1 MRSPAAA
8 IAWEFRRKHRW
19 GLIALTGYLLILAT
33 IRLLFREGKRVE
45 FEPGA
50 AMVEAGDRG
59 DAMFVILSG
68 SAEVDVGG
76 RYHVL
81 KPGDFFGEMALISSK
96 KRTATVKAVEPV
108 DALRVPAE
116 DFRNFLLE
124 HPSVSLAMLEAMV
137 ERLREVQN
145 RIDAWIGS

>member
-1 MRSPAAA
+1 VNQTQALRA
-8 IAWEFRRKHRW
+8 IPFFS
-19 GLIALTGYLLILAT
+19 GLKAQDLSAIV
-33 IRLLFREGKRVE
+33 RVGE
-45 FEPGA
+45 RVTFEPGA

-76 RYHVL
+76 RFHEL
-81 KPGDFFGEMALISSK
+81 KAGDFFGEMALISSK
-96 KRTATVKAVEPV
+96 RRTATVKAAEPV
-108 DALRVPAE
+108 EALRVPAE

>member
-1 MRSPAAA
+1 MNQTQALRA
-8 IAWEFRRKHRW
+8 IPFFS
-19 GLIALTGYLLILAT
+19 GLQAHDLSAIVQVG
-33 IRLLFREGKRVE
+33 ERVT
-45 FEPGA
+45 FGPGA

-76 RYHVL
+76 RFHVL

-96 KRTATVKAVEPV
+96 KRTATVKAAEPV
-108 DALRVPAE
+108 EALRVPAE
-116 DFRNFLLE
+116 DFKNFLLE

>member
-1 MRSPAAA
+1 VNQTQALRA
-8 IAWEFRRKHRW
+8 IPFFS
-19 GLIALTGYLLILAT
+19 GLKAQDLSAIVRVGERAT
-33 IRLLFREGKRVE
+33 

-59 DAMFVILSG
+59 DAMYVILSG

-81 KPGDFFGEMALISSK
+81 KAGDFFGEMALISSK

-108 DALRVPAE
+108 EALRVPAD
-116 DFRNFLLE
+116 DFRDFLLE

>member
-1 MRSPAAA
+1 VNQTQALRA
-8 IAWEFRRKHRW
+8 IPFFS
-19 GLIALTGYLLILAT
+19 GLKAQDLSAIVRVGERAT
-33 IRLLFREGKRVE
+33 

-59 DAMFVILSG
+59 DAMYVFLSG

-81 KPGDFFGEMALISSK
+81 KAGDFFGEMALISSK

-108 DALRVPAE
+108 EALRVPAD
-116 DFRNFLLE
+116 DFRDFLLE

>member
-1 MRSPAAA
+1 MNETQALREIPFFAGLEARDVSA
-8 IAWEFRRKHRW
+8 IVQVGERVKFEA
-19 GLIALTGYLLILAT
+19 
-33 IRLLFREGKRVE
+33 GK
-45 FEPGA
+45 PI
-50 AMVEAGDRG
+50 VEAGDKG
-59 DAMFVILSG
+59 DAMYVILSG

-81 KPGDFFGEMALISSK
+81 KQGDFFGEMALISSK

-108 DALRVPAE
+108 EALRVPAD
-116 DFRNFLLE
+116 DFRDFLLE

>member
-1 MRSPAAA
+1 VNQTQALRA
-8 IAWEFRRKHRW
+8 IPFFS
-19 GLIALTGYLLILAT
+19 GLKAQDLSAIV
-33 IRLLFREGKRVE
+33 RVGKRVE

>member
-1 MRSPAAA
+1 VNQTQALRA
-8 IAWEFRRKHRW
+8 IPFFS
-19 GLIALTGYLLILAT
+19 GLKAQDLSAIVRVG
-33 IRLLFREGKRVE
+33 ERVE
-45 FEPGA
+45 FDPGA
-50 AMVEAGDRG
+50 TMVEAGDKG
-59 DAMFVILSG
+59 DAMYVILSG

-81 KPGDFFGEMALISSK
+81 KQGDFFGEMALISSK

-108 DALRVPAE
+108 EALRVPAD
-116 DFRNFLLE
+116 DFRDFLLE